1 MGLKTFIGTAIISL
15 GIAGAVFV
23 IQNSATSLNLNSS
36 DRQNSL
42 SASNNSP
49 VSNPQFVEQ
58 LKDLSS
64 QSSKNDSQKQGNF
77 SGANLTESF
86 SRSIAQRLVDENPE
100 GIEIING
107 NKAIIAPNPE
117 QIALELL
124 ADAQKKFEA
133 QQILKDINDADI
145 KITDENTK
153 ASFISY
159 TEKFDAITSEW
170 RAKIDNPDNQK
181 EFTKENMGAIISAY
195 ENVIQ
200 KFYDLPVPKLLVN
213 LHKTEI
219 KYLKAELT
227 LLEKINSPEKDP
239 VGSLIASGNFEKIDA
254 EFNQKMNEELQLFFK
269 KANNL

>member
-23 IQNSATSLNLNSS
+23 IQNSATSLNLNSPNQ
-36 DRQNSL
+36 QNSL

-58 LKDLSS
+58 LKDLSN
-64 QSSKNDSQKQGNF
+64 QTPKTDS
-77 SGANLTESF
+77 ANLTESF
-86 SRSIAQRLVDENPE
+86 SRSIAQRLVNENPE
-100 GIEIING
+100 GTETING
-107 NKAIIAPNPE
+107 NKGIVVPDPE
-117 QIALELL
+117 QIAAELL
-124 ADAQKKFEA
+124 AEAQAKFEA
-133 QQILKDINDADI
+133 QQILQDINDIDI
-145 KITDENTK
+145 KITNENTK

-170 RAKIDNPDNQK
+170 RAKINSPDNQK
-181 EFTKENMGAIISAY
+181 EFTKENMSAIISAY
-195 ENVIQ
+195 ENAIQ

-219 KYLKAELT
+219 KYLKAELA

-239 VGSLIASGNFEKIDA
+239 VGSLITSGNFEKIDA